1 MGRGGKT
8 LRADD
13 GGGAWGQQGQGS
25 VGSGDEKTLWFLP

>member
-8 LRADD
+8 LRAGDE
-13 GGGAWGQQGQGS
+13 ARGQQGQES